1 MARRIRLLQSELIQ
15 STGGCCLRSAGE
27 TTMLPSAGRCRSR
40 LLLCEI
46 HQPGVEADTSREESL
61 LPDQKEER
69 YQSSFE
75 NRVIP
80 GVILKTERSVAAL
93 QRERGKAHREVFID

>member
-1 MARRIRLLQSELIQ
+1 
-15 STGGCCLRSAGE
+15 
-27 TTMLPSAGRCRSR
+27 
-40 LLLCEI
+40 LLCEI